1 MLNAQQ
7 LFSIYDIISI
17 FLQSSLSDDDLFEG
31 LRPPMIFFFSAID
44 DADLVDL
51 AFGGEDL
58 DHLLLL
64 SKKHLYKVT
73 GLLLSLNAEPK
84 LL

>member
-1 MLNAQQ
+1 M
-7 LFSIYDIISI
+7 
-17 FLQSSLSDDDLFEG
+17 
-31 LRPPMIFFFSAID
+31 FFFSAID

-58 DHLLLL
+58 EHLLLL

>member
-1 MLNAQQ
+1 
-7 LFSIYDIISI
+7 
-17 FLQSSLSDDDLFEG
+17 
-31 LRPPMIFFFSAID
+31 MIFFFSAID

-58 DHLLLL
+58 EHLLLL

-73 GLLLSLNAEPK
+73 GVVVHPK
-84 LL
+84 NPAQRVERKSRVLRYNRSAAVFGTFSQSD

>member
-1 MLNAQQ
+1 MLVFQ
-7 LFSIYDIISI
+7 ISN

-31 LRPPMIFFFSAID
+31 LRPPLIFFFSAID

-58 DHLLLL
+58 EHLLLL

-73 GLLLSLNAEPK
+73 GHLLSLNARTNIVVQEM
-84 LL
+84 